1 MCVVDDPG
9 GKMKPVFDKS
19 SQLEACPARQIVGGG
34 KHGTVLSVDRSRAGD
49 AEARGLNT
57 PALGRRQYLLHGLAQ
72 TRRNYVPAAGGFR
85 GNLRRQCYVSLG
97 IDQGRLD

>member
-1 MCVVDDPG
+1 VCVVDDPG
-9 GKMKPVFDKS
+9 GKTKPIFDERP
-19 SQLEACPARQIVGGG
+19 QLEACPTGKIVGRG
-34 KHGTVLSVDRSRAGD
+34 KNGSILSVDRSGAGN